1 MIFISF
7 IYLFIYPA
15 RFVALSPWAG
25 GYFHLMNALYFSF
38 VREVAKLFSS
48 KLSHWRWWF
57 SWGEQTQTT
66 LWLFIILAGSRGS
79 KPKANDTTRRKNVLC
94 HIYASWILMGI
105 FSLFRNALAFKDAET
120 RRTLPKRELMA
131 LGTLWPAPCHA
142 KPRNE
147 SKRIHFP
154 QQFSAPQSLPLIR
167 QKTECS
173 FRGKW
178 AWLCFSRVCFQTCTR
193 ITHQLRAGAA
203 ATVHVKTL
211 LPWDYRDTV
220 NFKDAHGP
228 TNWLLA
234 ITQISLSLSA
244 AMCWV
249 VPVLLLWLTGSA
261 ASKLRVFWHKNC
273 QLVS

>member
-15 RFVALSPWAG
+15 RFVALIPWAG

-38 VREVAKLFSS
+38 VREVTKLFSS

-94 HIYASWILMGI
+94 HIYASWILMSI
-105 FSLFRNALAFKDAET
+105 FSLFRNAFAFKDAET

-167 QKTECS
+167 Q
-173 FRGKW
+173 
-178 AWLCFSRVCFQTCTR
+178 
-193 ITHQLRAGAA
+193 
-203 ATVHVKTL
+203 
-211 LPWDYRDTV
+211 
-220 NFKDAHGP
+220 N
-228 TNWLLA
+228 
-234 ITQISLSLSA
+234 
-244 AMCWV
+244 
-249 VPVLLLWLTGSA
+249 VPSGGNERGSA
-261 ASKLRVFWHKNC
+261 LAVFAFRPAPESLISSEPALQLLCTLKLSSPEIMEIQSTLKTHTGRLIGCW
-273 QLVS
+273 L